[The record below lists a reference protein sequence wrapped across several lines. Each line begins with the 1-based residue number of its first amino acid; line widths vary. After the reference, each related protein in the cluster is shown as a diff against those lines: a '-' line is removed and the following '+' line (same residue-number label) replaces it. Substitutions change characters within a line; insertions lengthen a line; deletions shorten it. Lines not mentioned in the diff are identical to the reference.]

1 MKRAFTRNPS
11 TWISRLLILTM
22 VLALLVGTFAGCR
35 KQEADPSDEPDTP
48 PGLLTDESKDPTDG
62 QTEPEGETDP
72 TGTEPVVIQDNIA
85 TITAE
90 QVSVRAAPSSES
102 TVIGT
107 LVKGDKVEIVDQQTL
122 LGVTWGKLADKKGW
136 IPMDMIDLPGGFV
149 APTEP
154 EEPDETSPDETK
166 PEETKP
172 DETKPADNKDDNK
185 TNNKGNGNTTVVARG
200 IVTASELNIRSKA
213 GVDGDRVGSL
223 TAGAR
228 VEILEKSGGWGRI
241 DKGWISL
248 DYVYQDGTTGKNTAK
263 GVVTGN
269 QLNVRSGPGTNYG
282 RVSSLNTGDRV
293 NILEQFTIGGTKWGC
308 IDKGWIS
315 LDYVYIDG
323 TTGEN
328 SGTGTVT
335 GNDLNIRTGP
345 GTTYGTNG
353 SLNKGDT
360 VKILTQIKV
369 GNTIWGCIDKGWI
382 SMDYVEMD

>member
-1 MKRAFTRNPS
+1 MKRAFKKNPS
-11 TWISRLLILTM
+11 DRIRKLLILTM
-22 VLALLVGTFAGCR
+22 VLTLLVGTFAGCMG
-35 KQEADPSDEPDTP
+35 KEAEETDPQTP
-48 PGLLTDESKDPTDG
+48 PGLLTDESTDPSE
-62 QTEPEGETDP
+62 TEPVDETEP
-72 TGTEPVVIQDNIA
+72 TGTEPPADAPVNIA
-85 TITAE
+85 TVNEE
-90 QVSVRAAPSSES
+90 QVNIRTAPSEES
-102 TVIGT
+102 TVIGS
-107 LVKGDKVEIVDQQTL
+107 LVKGDQVEIVDEQTL
-122 LGVTWGKLADKKGW
+122 MGMSWGKILEPETGW

-328 SGTGTVT
+328 SGTGTIT
-335 GNDLNIRTGP
+335 GDQLNIRTGP
-345 GTTYGTNG
+345 GTNYDRVG

-369 GNTIWGCIDKGWI
+369 GNTVWGCIDKGWI

>member
-1 MKRAFTRNPS
+1 MKRAFTKNPS
-11 TWISRLLILTM
+11 DRIRKLLTLTL
-22 VLALLVGTFAGCR
+22 VFVLLVSTFSGCFG
-35 KQEADPSDEPDTP
+35 KKNPEETDPQTP
-48 PGLLTDESKDPTDG
+48 PGLLTDNTEPSGTEPTDE
-62 QTEPEGETDP
+62 TEP
-72 TGTEPVVIQDNIA
+72 TGTEPAEPPVNIA
-85 TITAE
+85 TVKEE
-90 QVSVRAAPSSES
+90 QVNIRTAPSAES
-102 TVIGT
+102 TVIGS
-107 LVKGDKVEIVDQQTL
+107 LAKGDQVEIVDEQTL
-122 LGVTWGKLADKKGW
+122 MNMSWGKILEPVKGW

-154 EEPDETSPDETK
+154 EDPDETSPDETK

-172 DETKPADNKDDNK
+172 DETKTADNKDDNK

-308 IDKGWIS
+308 IDKGWIC

-345 GTTYGTNG
+345 GTTYDTNG

>member
-1 MKRAFTRNPS
+1 MKRAFKKNPS
-11 TWISRLLILTM
+11 DRIRKLLILTM
-22 VLALLVGTFAGCR
+22 VLTLLVGTFAGCMG
-35 KQEADPSDEPDTP
+35 KEAEETDPQTP
-48 PGLLTDESKDPTDG
+48 PGLLTDESTDPSE
-62 QTEPEGETDP
+62 TEPVDETEP
-72 TGTEPVVIQDNIA
+72 TGTEPPADAPVNIA
-85 TITAE
+85 TVNEE
-90 QVSVRAAPSSES
+90 QVNIRTAPSAES
-102 TVIGT
+102 TVIGS
-107 LVKGDKVEIVDQQTL
+107 LVKGDQVEIVDEQTL
-122 LGVTWGKLADKKGW
+122 MGMSWGKILEPETGW

-154 EEPDETSPDETK
+154 EEPDETTPEETK

-172 DETKPADNKDDNK
+172 EETKPND
-185 TNNKGNGNTTVVARG
+185 TQGNGNDTVIAKG
-200 IVTASELNIRSKA
+200 IVTASELNIRDSA
-213 GVDGDRVGSL
+213 STDGNRVGAY
-223 TAGAR
+223 TTGAR
-228 VEILEKSGGWGRI
+228 VEILEKKDGWGRT

-248 DYVYQDGTTGKNTAK
+248 TYVYQDGTAGKNTAK
-263 GVVTGN
+263 GVVIGN

-282 RVSSLNTGDRV
+282 RVASLNTGDRV

-335 GNDLNIRTGP
+335 GDQLNIRTGP

>member
-1 MKRAFTRNPS
+1 MKRAFKKNPS
-11 TWISRLLILTM
+11 DRIRKLLILTM
-22 VLALLVGTFAGCR
+22 VLTLLVGTFAGCMG
-35 KQEADPSDEPDTP
+35 KEAEETDPQTP
-48 PGLLTDESKDPTDG
+48 PGLLTDESTDPSE
-62 QTEPEGETDP
+62 TEPVDETEP
-72 TGTEPVVIQDNIA
+72 TGTEPPADAPVNIA
-85 TITAE
+85 TVKEE
-90 QVSVRAAPSSES
+90 QVNIRTAPSAES
-102 TVIGT
+102 TVIGS
-107 LVKGDKVEIVDQQTL
+107 LVKGDQVEIVDEQTL
-122 LGVTWGKLADKKGW
+122 MGMSWGKILEPETGW

-154 EEPDETSPDETK
+154 EDPDETSPDETK

-282 RVSSLNTGDRV
+282 RVASLNTGDRV

>member
-35 KQEADPSDEPDTP
+35 KQEAEPSDEPDTP

-90 QVSVRAAPSSES
+90 QVNVRAAPSSES

-136 IPMDMIDLPGGFV
+136 IPMDLATLPGGYV
-149 APTEP
+149 PPTEP
-154 EEPDETSPDETK
+154 EQNDETTPDETE
-166 PEETKP
+166 PENT
-172 DETKPADNKDDNK
+172 
-185 TNNKGNGNTTVVARG
+185 GNAGNTGNTGNTGTTGDGNTKVIAKG
-200 IVTASELNIRSKA
+200 IITASELNIRSKA
-213 GVDGDRVGSL
+213 GTDGEIVGKL
-223 TAGAR
+223 YNGDR

-241 DKGWISL
+241 SKGWISL
-248 DYVYQDGTTGKNTAK
+248 DYVYQDGTAGKNTAK
-263 GVVTGN
+263 GVVTGT
-269 QLNVRSGPGTNYG
+269 QLNIRSGPGTNYG
-282 RVSSLNTGDRV
+282 SNGSLEFGARV
-293 NILEQFTIGGTKWGC
+293 NILEQFTIDGKKWGC

-323 TTGEN
+323 TTGEH
-328 SGTGTVT
+328 SGTGVINVT
-335 GNDLNIRTGP
+335 DQLNIRSGP
-345 GTTYGTNG
+345 GTGYSLAG
-353 SLNKGDT
+353 SLKGGT
-360 VKILTQIKV
+360 EVKIYTQIKI
-369 GNTIWGCIDKGWI
+369 GDTTWGCIDKGWI
-382 SMDYVEMD
+382 SMDYVDMK